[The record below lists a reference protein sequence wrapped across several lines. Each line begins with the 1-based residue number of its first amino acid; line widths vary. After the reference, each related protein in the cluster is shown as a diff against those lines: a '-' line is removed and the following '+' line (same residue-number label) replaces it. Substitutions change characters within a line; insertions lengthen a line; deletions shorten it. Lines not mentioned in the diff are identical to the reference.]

1 VSLRAPL
8 FFVGGGEWSQPVAL
22 LDDLIERYGIDAIL
36 TVHPHM
42 PGGEILRWE
51 LMIDGDYVPTADIR
65 VSERGGHSVMLLTD
79 AREEIELTRWREG
92 ARGAQGPPVS
102 LVERL
107 GALQRRS
114 TRA

>member
-1 VSLRAPL
+1 
-8 FFVGGGEWSQPVAL
+8 VAVV
-22 LDDLIERYGIDAIL
+22 DDLISRYGIDAIL

-51 LMIDGDYVPTADIR
+51 LMIDGEYVPTADIR
-65 VSERGGHSVMLLTD
+65 ITERGGHRVMLLTD

-92 ARGAQGPPVS
+92 AGGAQGAPAS

-114 TRA
+114 TRV

>member
-1 VSLRAPL
+1 
-8 FFVGGGEWSQPVAL
+8 VAL

-65 VSERGGHSVMLLTD
+65 VSERAGHSVMLLTD

-92 ARGAQGPPVS
+92 PRGPQGPPASVVREARRDTAPQHEG
-102 LVERL
+102 LIRTRRL
-107 GALQRRS
+107 RRPG
-114 TRA
+114 

>member
-1 VSLRAPL
+1 
-8 FFVGGGEWSQPVAL
+8 VAL
-22 LDDLIERYGIDAIL
+22 LDDLIERYGINAIL

-42 PGGEILRWE
+42 PGGEILRWQ
-51 LMIDGDYVPTADIR
+51 LMMTVTTYARRTSASVSVAVTA
-65 VSERGGHSVMLLTD
+65 SCLTD
-79 AREEIELTRWREG
+79 TREEIELTRWREG
-92 ARGAQGPPVS
+92 AGRAQGPPAS